1 MPGTV
6 LITGCNRGIGLEMTR
21 QFAADGW
28 QVVATCRDTARAD
41 ELRALEAQYPQLEVH
56 RLDVTDYAQMAQL
69 AGKLGDRPLDILV
82 SNAGY
87 YGPKGTLFGRVDRE
101 EWRKVLE
108 ANTIAPYMLAE
119 TFCDNVAASERRLI
133 AVLSSKVGS
142 IADNTSGGGYIYR
155 SSKTAVNQVVKSL
168 SIDLRDRGI
177 SVIALH
183 PGWVQTDMGGPN
195 ALISAEQSVSGLR
208 KVMLGADLELSGHFI
223 NYDGTGIPW

>member
-28 QVVATCRDTARAD
+28 RVFATCRDPAQAG
-41 ELRALEAQYPQLEVH
+41 ELHGLEGEYPQLEVH
-56 RLDVTDYAQMAQL
+56 PLDVTDYDQMTQL
-69 AGKLGDRPLDILV
+69 AEKLGDQPLDILV

-119 TFCDNVAASERRLI
+119 TFCDNVAASKRKVI

-142 IADNTSGGGYIYR
+142 IADNSSGGGYIYR

-168 SIDLRDRGI
+168 SVDLRERGI

-183 PGWVQTDMGGPN
+183 PGWVKTDMGGPN
-195 ALISAEQSVSGLR
+195 ALISAQE
-208 KVMLGADLELSGHFI
+208 VMLGAGMDSSGHFM
-223 NYDGTGIPW
+223 NYDGSEIPW

>member
-28 QVVATCRDTARAD
+28 RVFATCRDPAQAGG
-41 ELRALEAQYPQLEVH
+41 LHALEGEYPQLEVH
-56 RLDVTDYAQMAQL
+56 QLDVTDYDQMAQL
-69 AGKLGDRPLDILV
+69 AEKLGDQPLDILV

-119 TFCDNVAASERRLI
+119 TFCDNVAASERKVI

-142 IADNTSGGGYIYR
+142 IADNSSGGGYIYR

-168 SIDLRDRGI
+168 SVDLRERGI

-183 PGWVQTDMGGPN
+183 PGWVKTDMGGPN
-195 ALISAEQSVSGLR
+195 ALISAEESATGLR
-208 KVMLGADLELSGHFI
+208 GVMLGAGMDLSGHFM
-223 NYDGTGIPW
+223 NYDGSEIPW